1 MNGKPELAVVMPVYN
16 EQASIRKVVRE
27 WFEEVQ
33 NWTENF
39 IFIVLDDGSRDGTHN
54 LLLRLQQELGP
65 RLEVLKHANQGHG
78 QTCLSGYRHALKI
91 GVPWILQIDSD
102 GQCDPQYFFR
112 FWNKR
117 GNLDAILGH
126 RVRRDDGWQRVAA
139 SHILRITIF
148 LFAATNCRDANV
160 PYRLMSAESVRRC
173 VDRIPRTFFLCN
185 VALSV
190 LLKRDRSIRHGHI
203 PVRFRERYG
212 GEPSVPLRTFGF
224 RAWELIQS
232 LRLLS

>member
-1 MNGKPELAVVMPVYN
+1 MNETPELAVVMPVYN

-27 WFEEVQ
+27 WFEEIQ

-39 IFIVLDDGSRDGTHN
+39 VLIVLDDGSRDGTKN

-65 RLEVLKHANQGHG
+65 RLEVMSHANQGHG
-78 QTCLSGYRHALKI
+78 QTCLSGYRHALAK
-91 GVPWILQIDSD
+91 GTPWILQIDSD

-117 GNLDAILGH
+117 RNLDVILGN
-126 RVRRDDGWQRVAA
+126 RVRRDDGWQRIVA
-139 SHILRITIF
+139 SHILRLTIF
-148 LFAATNCRDANV
+148 FFAGTNCRDANV
-160 PYRLMSAESVRRC
+160 PYRLMSAESVRRW
-173 VDRIPRTFFLCN
+173 VDQIPKTFFLSN

-190 LLKRDRSIRHGHI
+190 LLKRDRSIRQGYI
-203 PVRFRERYG
+203 PIRFRERYG
-212 GEPSVPLRTFGF
+212 GEPSVPFRTFGF

-232 LRLLS
+232 LRKLP

>member
-1 MNGKPELAVVMPVYN
+1 MNEAPELAVVMPVYN

-39 IFIVLDDGSRDGTHN
+39 VFIVLDDGSRDGTRN

-65 RLEVLKHANQGHG
+65 RLEVLSHSNQGHG
-78 QTCLSGYRHALKI
+78 QTCLSGYRHALTI
-91 GVPWILQIDSD
+91 GTPWILQIDSD

-117 GNLDAILGH
+117 GNLDVIWGN
-126 RVRRDDGWQRVAA
+126 RVRRDDGWQRAVA
-139 SHILRITIF
+139 SYILRLTIF
-148 LFAATNCRDANV
+148 FFAGTNCRDANV
-160 PYRLMSAESVRRC
+160 PYRLMSAESVRRW
-173 VDRIPRTFFLCN
+173 VDRIPKTFFLSN

-190 LLKRDRSIRHGHI
+190 LYKKDCSIRCGYI
-203 PVRFRERYG
+203 PIRFRERYG
-212 GEPSVPLRTFGF
+212 GEPSVPLRAFGF

-232 LRLLS
+232 LRELP